1 LLHKRVTGVAPA
13 ALDVL
18 MAYGWPGN
26 VRELQNVIERA
37 VALTDR
43 TAVEVKDVPLDLM
56 LPDRRQLVD
65 DPTSLPLREARERF
79 DRQVILRVLERV
91 RWNQSEAARLL
102 GLHRN
107 SLKMKLLA
115 WGIDPVTLA
124 STGARPEGGGAAQ

>member
-1 LLHKRVTGVAPA
+1 VA

-18 MAYGWPGN
+18 RAYAWPGN

-37 VALTDR
+37 VALADGP
-43 TAVEVKDVPLDLM
+43 VIEVKDVPLDLM
-56 LPDRRQLVD
+56 LPDVRHLVD
-65 DPTSLPLREARERF
+65 DPASLPLREARERF

-107 SLKMKLLA
+107 SLKTKLLA
-115 WGIDPVTLA
+115 WGVDPVALA
-124 STGARPEGGGAAQ
+124 SGGGRSEAGGAQ